1 MKLFYDKFKQNYSMA
16 FKQEADDAHCLLV
29 MLVTICPVDVLYIVC
44 GCVFG
49 VVTPK
54 WLAGM
59 VNGCPLPAM

>member
-54 WLAGM
+54 
-59 VNGCPLPAM
+59 